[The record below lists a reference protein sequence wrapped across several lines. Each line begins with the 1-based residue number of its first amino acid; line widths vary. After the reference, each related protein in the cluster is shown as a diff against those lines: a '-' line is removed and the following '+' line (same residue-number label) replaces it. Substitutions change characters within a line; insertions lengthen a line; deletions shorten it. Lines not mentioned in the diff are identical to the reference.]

1 MAETERAN
9 DGRDAYHNN
18 KEGTHGDKVHEASN
32 QISSDYHSAFLDLS
46 ERTSKFSSY
55 LYRNL
60 DNYMQLP
67 LPERAIVNLK
77 IARTLFSKWTIE
89 VLTVIYNMG
98 SPRFNEI
105 MGILKEASPK
115 VLSSRLKALEE
126 LGLIKREVIS
136 LRPPAV
142 RYSMTE
148 DGLIVARLGEPVFLF
163 FGIVK
168 GMYSKR

>member
-1 MAETERAN
+1 MT
-9 DGRDAYHNN
+9 DAGGSSNEIVA
-18 KEGTHGDKVHEASN
+18 KGDKNSGIVK
-32 QISSDYHSAFLDLS
+32 SDAEDARLAFLELAD
-46 ERTSKFSSY
+46 RTSKFSSS

-60 DNYMQLP
+60 NDYIQLSM
-67 LPERAIVNLK
+67 PERALVNLK
-77 IARTLFSKWTIE
+77 IARTLFSKWTVE
-89 VLTVIYNMG
+89 VLTVIYNIG

-105 MGILKEASPK
+105 KGILKEASPK
-115 VLSSRLKALEE
+115 VLSSRLKTLEE
-126 LGLIKREVIS
+126 MGLIKREVVS

-148 DGLIVARLGEPVFLF
+148 DGMIVAKLGEPVFLF